1 MGIYFG
7 TDGLRGVYGEEITPS
22 IAFKC
27 GNSLSRFCKNKKVI
41 IGKDPRV
48 TGDILTFSVANGLMQ
63 NGIDVI
69 DVGLVP
75 TPAIAYLTKCMECD
89 YGIVISAS
97 HNPPMYNGIKIFANN
112 GEKLGDKRE
121 EELEFN
127 FKNYVKVDA
136 LHLGKCIQRKNLIK
150 KYEKFLV
157 HVIDNKLDGLKIV
170 LDCCYGAS
178 VKVAKEVFK
187 KSGAEIKVINGSLN
201 GKKIN
206 VNSGA
211 TSTKMLAEKVV
222 KERADLGLAFDG
234 DSDRVIAV
242 DEKGNEVDGDKI
254 IYLLAKDLKKKNKLK
269 NNTVV
274 GTVLTNLA
282 IVEKL
287 EKENIKTILA
297 PVGDK
302 YVIEKM
308 QENDVSLGGEKA
320 GHIILSEY
328 LNTGD
333 GILAGIRLASILK
346 EEKRALSKLIDIT
359 LYPQYSINYL
369 TEKKDE
375 IMLNTEFNNYIKKLQ
390 EENKNLKILVRKSGT
405 ESLVRIM
412 VEGKDEEKTKEIAN
426 LIKEKVEKIEKG
438 L

>member
-1 MGIYFG
+1 MKYFG
-7 TDGLRGVYGEEITPS
+7 TDGIRGKVFKDIDHK
-22 IAFKC
+22 IAFDC
-27 GNSLSRFCKNKKVI
+27 GNALSKLKKSVKI
-41 IGKDPRV
+41 ILGKDSRV
-48 TGDILTFSVANGLMQ
+48 SCDYLALSFCLGVVFGGGEVD
-63 NGIDVI
+63 
-69 DVGLVP
+69 DVGICPSAGV
-75 TPAIAYLTKCMECD
+75 AYLAKELNYD
-89 YGIVISAS
+89 YGVMISAS
-97 HNPPMYNGIKIFANN
+97 HNPPDNNGIKIFSNN

-157 HVIDNKLDGLKIV
+157 QVIDNKLDGLKIV

-178 VKVAKEVFK
+178 VKVAKDVFK

-211 TSTKMLAEKVV
+211 TNTKMLAEKVV

-254 IYLLAKDLKKKNKLK
+254 IYLLAKDLKEKNKLK

-308 QENDVSLGGEKA
+308 KENDVSLGGEKA

-412 VEGKDEEKTKEIAN
+412 VEGRDEETTKEIAN

>member
-1 MGIYFG
+1 MKYFG
-7 TDGLRGVYGEEITPS
+7 TDGIRGKVFKDIDHK
-22 IAFKC
+22 IAFDC
-27 GNSLSRFCKNKKVI
+27 GNALSKLKKSVKI
-41 IGKDPRV
+41 ILGKDSRV
-48 TGDILTFSVANGLMQ
+48 SCDYLALSFCLGVVFGGGEVD
-63 NGIDVI
+63 
-69 DVGLVP
+69 DVGICPSAGV
-75 TPAIAYLTKCMECD
+75 AYLAKELNYD
-89 YGIVISAS
+89 YGVMISAS
-97 HNPPMYNGIKIFANN
+97 HNPPDNNGIKIFSNN

-157 HVIDNKLDGLKIV
+157 QVIDNKLDGLKIV

-178 VKVAKEVFK
+178 VKVAKDVFK

-211 TSTKMLAEKVV
+211 TNTKMLAEKVV

-287 EKENIKTILA
+287 EKENIK
-297 PVGDK
+297 
-302 YVIEKM
+302 
-308 QENDVSLGGEKA
+308 
-320 GHIILSEY
+320 
-328 LNTGD
+328 NTGD